1 MLESQFTKMQLITI
15 AIQILAIIIQVFC
28 IFISYYLGSK
38 KDKQEYILRIKE
50 ERYNNFYFPYIRLLY
65 SIHAWDFASCNQP
78 KCMKDFDTIISENIR
93 HLDEKTISL
102 CEDFSSAYIY
112 FSWFYAYCVEPS
124 PEVIPSE
131 TEASKI
137 YDTIFFTIGYSILLE
152 AQSIASELDLP
163 IITKPF
169 LKIFSDRS
177 QGYNNLKVPK
187 PDFP

>member
-50 ERYNNFYFPYIRLLY
+50 ERYNNFYFPYIRLLF
-65 SIHAWDFASCNQP
+65 SFKAWDFTSYGYQIEALN
-78 KCMKDFDTIISENIR
+78 KFRKLIEDNAKY
-93 HLDEKTISL
+93 LDEKTLTIY
-102 CEDFSSAYIY
+102 EDFSNAYWY
-112 FSWFYAYCVEPS
+112 LGWDEEHTHEQGTLHSHSV
-124 PEVIPSE
+124 
-131 TEASKI
+131 
-137 YDTIFFTIGYSILLE
+137 YDTVFFTIGYSILLE